1 MKDQAKKTNKAKEAE
16 DKALKKKEER
26 LKEEAELKRR
36 KEEAKMKEIEERRR
50 KEEEERLARIEEMR
64 LEEQESKRRQK
75 EEEIKKA
82 RKMEEKKRLEL
93 MKRKEIERIERE
105 REEMKKIK
113 ERERLEKLQQLEKAR
128 EAAKKQAEA
137 DLNSTYEVQETNKA
151 NTTQTINSTFNT
163 TAPVNKTLNSTKN
176 VDSYNMTPARHE
188 LPPEPS
194 KSADDYG
201 LDDLKSDEGTD
212 DEENPRKTIPK
223 WALGAELRSAL
234 LKQHY
239 MCPDLRMIFCNEIQN
254 PDLPIMFRKVKSRFY
269 KRTSSMHWSSP
280 PRVFN

>member
-1 MKDQAKKTNKAKEAE
+1 MGRRVLEAKKQQEIKDQAKKTNKAKEAE
-16 DKALKKKEER
+16 DKAIKKKEES
-26 LKEEAELKRR
+26 LKEEAELRKR
-36 KEEAKMKEIEERRR
+36 KEEA
-50 KEEEERLARIEEMR
+50 
-64 LEEQESKRRQK
+64 
-75 EEEIKKA
+75 EIKKA
-82 RKMEEKKRLEL
+82 RKMEEKRRIEL

-105 REEMKKIK
+105 RDEMKKIK
-113 ERERLEKLQQLEKAR
+113 ERERIEKLQQLEKIR

-137 DLNSTYEVQETNKA
+137 DLNSTYEVQDNKEN
-151 NTTQTINSTFNT
+151 NTTHTINSTFNT
-163 TAPVNKTLNSTKN
+163 TAPVNKTLNATKN

-239 MCPDLRMIFCNEIQN
+239 MCPDLRSIFCNEIQN
-254 PDLPIMFRKVKSRFY
+254 PDLAVMFRKVKSRFY